1 MLAAFLLASATT
13 YWAVLDGQITGHR
26 MPTIVPLANFYLW
39 PAALPNCLAWER
51 RTTLRSIADSRSIAY
66 VCLALTDHIL
76 LNQLP
81 RVQ

>member
-39 PAALPNCLAWER
+39 PA
-51 RTTLRSIADSRSIAY
+51 
-66 VCLALTDHIL
+66 VL
-76 LNQLP
+76 LNYL
-81 RVQ
+81 V